1 MIVVDN
7 RKRIIIERAFIEKVD
22 EIIRTIDYIA
32 KTDYYSDEEQFLSTI
47 KRYNNM
53 NKLLTLKDINY
64 LLRVYLNYKQSYDI
78 CMAYFLNK

>member
-47 KRYNNM
+47 KRYN
-53 NKLLTLKDINY
+53 KLLTLKDINY